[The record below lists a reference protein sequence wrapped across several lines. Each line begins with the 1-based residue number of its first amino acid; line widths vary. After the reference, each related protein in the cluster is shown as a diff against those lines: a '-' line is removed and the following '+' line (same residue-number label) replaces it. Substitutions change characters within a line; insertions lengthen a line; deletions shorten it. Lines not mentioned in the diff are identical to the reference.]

1 MNYSDF
7 LQCIQESTKETAG
20 EGGTVTVNH
29 IIKNNGCELDGL
41 VIMEKDSRISP
52 TIYLN
57 NFYHDFQEGRNM
69 EDIVCE
75 ITQIYV
81 ENKDKLRVNPENFM
95 NFDAVKNSIVYKIIN
110 YEKNQKLLEKVPHK
124 KVLDLAVVFYCLLD
138 QHEDGNA
145 TALIYQSHL
154 KTWAVSEDEVYNAA
168 IDNTP
173 VLLQSCIKPMSSI
186 IQEMMTEQ
194 VKEVECI
201 PETEDTSNEM
211 FVLTNQS
218 KLNGASCILYD
229 DVLKNFAKKIDND
242 LYILPSSIHEVI
254 LLPKL
259 ETFDKEQLVNMV
271 REVNTEGVSYD
282 EILSDHVYTYSRE
295 DGMISL

>member
-1 MNYSDF
+1 MNYTDF

-41 VIMEKDSRISP
+41 VIMEKDSRVSP

-57 NFYHDFQEGRNM
+57 NFYHDFQEGRGM

-81 ENKDKLRVNPENFM
+81 NNKDKLNVNPEYFM
-95 NFDAVKNSIVYKIIN
+95 NFDAVKHTIVYKIIN
-110 YEKNQKLLEKVPHK
+110 YEKNEKLLEKVPHK
-124 KVLDLAVVFYCLLD
+124 KILDLAVVFYCLLE
-138 QHEDGNA
+138 QQAEGNA
-145 TALIYQSHL
+145 TALIYHSHL
-154 KTWAVSEDEVYNAA
+154 NTWSVTEDEVYNAA
-168 IDNTP
+168 IENTP
-173 VLLQSCIKPMSSI
+173 LLLQSCIKPMSSI
-186 IQEMMTEQ
+186 IQEM
-194 VKEVECI
+194 I
-201 PETEDTSNEM
+201 PDDLNTEDPLSENADASHEM

-218 KLNGASCILYD
+218 KLNGAACILYD
-229 DVLKNFAKKIDND
+229 DVLKNFASKIDND

-259 ETFDKEQLVNMV
+259 DAFDKAELINMV
-271 REVNTEGVSYD
+271 REVNAEGVSYD
-282 EILSDHVYTYSRE
+282 EILSDQVYTYSRQ